1 MKSLVLALGLA
12 AGLLGTAGTAPAQ
25 VVVTTGYGWGG
36 GYYPRPYYPSYGYP
50 GYYGYRPYYPG
61 TSFSFSYG
69 YPAYGYG
76 YRPWGYGYPGYGYGG
91 YGYRPGFSLGI
102 VIR

>member
-1 MKSLVLALGLA
+1 MKGLVLALGLT

-36 GYYPRPYYPSYGYP
+36 GYYRPYYPA
-50 GYYGYRPYYPG
+50 

-69 YPAYGYG
+69 YPAYVYG
-76 YRPWGYGYPGYGYGG
+76 YRPWGYGYPGWGYPGYG
-91 YGYRPGFSLGI
+91 YGYRPGVSFGI